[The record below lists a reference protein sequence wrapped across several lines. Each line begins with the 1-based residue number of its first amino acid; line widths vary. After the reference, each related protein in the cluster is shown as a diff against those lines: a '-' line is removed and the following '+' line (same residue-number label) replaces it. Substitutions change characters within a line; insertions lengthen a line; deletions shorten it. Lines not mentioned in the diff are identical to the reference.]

1 VIAVKAHLLSQQ
13 ATADPKMYFVAVN
26 TRGFGHKSLSCLSMI
41 VILNQPVPFRRYSIA
56 KMHQLARYAVMP
68 GC

>member
-1 VIAVKAHLLSQQ
+1 
-13 ATADPKMYFVAVN
+13 MYFVAVN